1 MTIVGFVVSGTFVLL
16 VCLRIAC
23 MRMLRRRNQSAA
35 AAAAA
40 AAADPAASGG
50 RAGRSSELHGLGRG
64 ASQGLDP
71 ALIASFPMLKHSRDA
86 APATGKQDAQCVVCL
101 GDYEEGD
108 SLRRLPLC
116 GHSFHVECIGSWLRS
131 HATCP
136 ICRTSLL
143 PPPEDKGAV
152 SDGSGDD
159 AAAQTGGNVRSSGAQ
174 VSATPLQSERS
185 TSATSSQMVLLQS
198 RAPQLPSAPAP
209 LPQQRGD
216 RPAEVRLAV
225 TPGPPGA
232 DAEQLPWHYCR
243 SFLALRR
250 GGNSHR
256 TQQPVATHLPPE
268 AADTLPC

>member
-1 MTIVGFVVSGTFVLL
+1 MPL
-16 VCLRIAC
+16 
-23 MRMLRRRNQSAA
+23 QWQ
-35 AAAAA
+35 
-40 AAADPAASGG
+40 
-50 RAGRSSELHGLGRG
+50 LGRG
-64 ASQGLDP
+64 GSQGLNP

-86 APATGKQDAQCVVCL
+86 APATGKHDSQCVVCL

-116 GHSFHVECIGSWLRS
+116 GHSFHVECIDSWLRS

-143 PPPEDKGAV
+143 PPPEDKGVV
-152 SDGSGDD
+152 SERSGGD
-159 AAAQTGGNVRSSGAQ
+159 AAAQAGGNVRHSGVQ

-185 TSATSSQMVLLQS
+185 MSEASSQIVLLQAG
-198 RAPQLPSAPAP
+198 APLLPPAPAP
-209 LPQQRGD
+209 VPQQRDDRPLEGLSPSG
-216 RPAEVRLAV
+216 RPAEVQLAV

-250 GGNSHR
+250 GGNSHG
-256 TQQPVATHLPPE
+256 TQQPVAPHLPPA

>member
-64 ASQGLDP
+64 GSQGLDP
-71 ALIASFPMLKHSRDA
+71 ALIASFPMLKHGRDA
-86 APATGKQDAQCVVCL
+86 APATGKQDSQCVVCL

-108 SLRRLPLC
+108 SLRRLP
-116 GHSFHVECIGSWLRS
+116 
-131 HATCP
+131 
-136 ICRTSLL
+136 
-143 PPPEDKGAV
+143 
-152 SDGSGDD
+152 SGGD
-159 AAAQTGGNVRSSGAQ
+159 AAAQTGGNVRSSG
-174 VSATPLQSERS
+174 
-185 TSATSSQMVLLQS
+185 
-198 RAPQLPSAPAP
+198 PQ
-209 LPQQRGD
+209 G
-216 RPAEVRLAV
+216 V
-225 TPGPPGA
+225 

-250 GGNSHR
+250 GGNSHGA
-256 TQQPVATHLPPE
+256 QQPAATHLPPA